1 MKQRLSQLK
10 AHPKYDKAMHWGKLI
25 SITGSAQIIV
35 QVVGFA
41 SGILIIR
48 LLSTQEYALYTLTNT
63 MLGAMTLL
71 SDGGIS
77 TGVMA
82 QGGKVWE
89 DKGKLGSVMAT
100 GLDLRKKFAIGSLLV
115 SIPILFYLLMHN
127 GAGWLTSFL
136 IVISLIPA
144 FFAALSDSL
153 LEIPIK
159 LHQNILPLQKNQL
172 YVSFGRLLLAG
183 STLFLFPLAYIAILA
198 AGIPRIYGNVNLRKI
213 SNKFIDETKLPDP
226 LIKKEILI
234 IVKRSLPAV
243 IYYCLSGQITIW
255 IISVFG
261 NSTSV
266 AQIGALGRLAVLL
279 NLVSVIFST
288 LIVPRFARIK
298 QQSSRLLGIYSKII
312 TVFFIFGLFVVG
324 FTWFFSDYLLWIL
337 GNNYAGLKTEL
348 TLMIIG
354 SCINLIMSIGFS
366 LYLSR
371 GWIMKSYISI
381 SVSVL
386 PIIVGCFIFNI
397 SDLKGVLYLNNFV
410 ALVQML
416 LHVGFGFY
424 KILELNKKTNE
435 IISN

>member
-1 MKQRLSQLK
+1 MKQRISHLK
-10 AHPKYDKAMHWGKLI
+10 QHPSYDKAMHWGKLL
-25 SITGSAQIIV
+25 SITGAAQLIV
-35 QVVGFA
+35 QIVGFA

-89 DKGKLGSVMAT
+89 DKEKLGSVMTT
-100 GLDLRKKFAIGSLLV
+100 GLALRRKFALGSLMISL
-115 SIPILFYLLMHN
+115 PILFYLLMHN

-136 IVISLIPA
+136 ITISLIPA

-153 LEIPIK
+153 LEIPLK
-159 LHQNILPLQKNQL
+159 LHQNILPLQKNQV
-172 YVSFGRLLLAG
+172 YVGIGRLLLVG
-183 STLFLFPLAYIAILA
+183 STLFIFPFAYIAILA
-198 AGIPRIYGNVNLRKI
+198 AGIPRIYGNLNLRKI
-213 SNKFIDETKLPDP
+213 SNKFVDETKLPDP

-243 IYYCLSGQITIW
+243 VYYCLSGQITIW

-279 NLVSVIFST
+279 NLVSVIFGT

-298 QQSSRLLGIYSKII
+298 NQDLRLRGIYSKII
-312 TVFFIFGLFVVG
+312 AGFFVFGFFIVV

-337 GNNYAGLKTEL
+337 GKNYAGLKTEL

-371 GWIMKSYISI
+371 GWILKPHISI
-381 SVSVL
+381 SVSVM
-386 PIIVGCFIFNI
+386 PIILGCFMFDI
-397 SDLKGVLYLNNFV
+397 SNLKGVLYLNSFV
-410 ALVQML
+410 ALIQMI

-424 KILELNKKTNE
+424 KILKLEKKYQTN
-435 IISN
+435 